1 MSYIL
6 DALKRADS
14 EREREREGV
23 PGLHSKTDAWV
34 APDEVR
40 ASRSQPQTTVW
51 ALSAAGV
58 LVVLGLLWFALTREP
73 APAAVVA
80 TPTPV
85 QAAPS
90 TVQPASPP
98 MVSPMPSMP
107 PVVATAPAAA
117 PAAAAAAAAAPE
129 PPPVARVLP
138 APPARPARPA
148 PPARTAVPAAALPS
162 GQAALQTAGQ
172 TATQASTQAVTQA
185 ATQAATQANAQA
197 ITAKPK
203 AQTLPAP
210 SPAASAA
217 TSVEAR
223 LYTLSELPE
232 DVRSSLPALT
242 VGGAMYSQTPA
253 NRMLIINGQVFRE
266 GDALA
271 PGLVLEQIKLK
282 SAVLKV
288 KGLRYGISY

>member
-90 TVQPASPP
+90 TAQPASPP
-98 MVSPMPSMP
+98 LVPPMP
-107 PVVATAPAAA
+107 PVVATAP
-117 PAAAAAAAAAPE
+117 AAAAAPE